1 MSEKTHESSLDHDFG
16 FSCHGVSSVYL
27 GEATRG
33 IGGASDVVF
42 QSGVSSVYLGE
53 ATRNIGGA
61 SDVVFQNGSFGL
73 VDQNV
78 FLKGMCH
85 GSMGSFACHC
95 CHLWRLEDRT
105 TGG

>member
-1 MSEKTHESSLDHDFG
+1 MM
-16 FSCHGVSSVYL
+16 CSSVCL

-42 QSGVSSVYLGE
+42 QNGVSSVYLGE
-53 ATRNIGGA
+53 ATRDIGGA

-73 VDQNV
+73 VGSSV
-78 FLKGMCH
+78 FLRGMCR
-85 GSMGSFACHC
+85 GSMGSFVCRC